1 MRKPTICMGENK
13 DADQLRGNREAD
25 QRLCFRYTDSTF
37 PPLLIP
43 KFSRFWVSSV
53 TVQAG
58 LCWTWSET
66 QIVGFVMH
74 RLKYYWLIR
83 TFLSLLRGTEDIFVS
98 LTWLK
103 TFFAT
108 RLCRYRN
115 IFIYEVLTAFFKFMT
130 ITFQNYFYRL
140 NARLFIIQ
148 FIFYYLL
155 VSWSKIHDCVSPQAS
170 MYAFLKVWICFC
182 TTTFSMNVADS
193 P

>member
-1 MRKPTICMGENK
+1 MYLSLCMRKPTICMGENK

-74 RLKYYWLIR
+74 RLIL
-83 TFLSLLRGTEDIFVS
+83 FEDTTHTSGF
-98 LTWLK
+98 
-103 TFFAT
+103 
-108 RLCRYRN
+108 R
-115 IFIYEVLTAFFKFMT
+115 VL
-130 ITFQNYFYRL
+130 Y
-140 NARLFIIQ
+140 
-148 FIFYYLL
+148 
-155 VSWSKIHDCVSPQAS
+155 S
-170 MYAFLKVWICFC
+170 
-182 TTTFSMNVADS
+182 TTTVH
-193 P
+193 

>member
-1 MRKPTICMGENK
+1 MRKPTICIGENK

-74 RLKYYWLIR
+74 RL
-83 TFLSLLRGTEDIFVS
+83 
-98 LTWLK
+98 
-103 TFFAT
+103 
-108 RLCRYRN
+108 
-115 IFIYEVLTAFFKFMT
+115 
-130 ITFQNYFYRL
+130 
-140 NARLFIIQ
+140 
-148 FIFYYLL
+148 IFYSFKNLCIL
-155 VSWSKIHDCVSPQAS
+155 HWHVFVTSGWGNLTHI
-170 MYAFLKVWICFC
+170 KVQN
-182 TTTFSMNVADS
+182 MM
-193 P
+193 